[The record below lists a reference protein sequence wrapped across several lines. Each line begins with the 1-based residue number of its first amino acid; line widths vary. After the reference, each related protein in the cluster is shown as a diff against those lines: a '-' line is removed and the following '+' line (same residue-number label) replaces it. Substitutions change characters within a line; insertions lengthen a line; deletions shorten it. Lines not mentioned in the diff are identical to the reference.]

1 MNIDMDKIEELL
13 YGIQYAIE
21 GILENMDHRPDR
33 FFRYKSIST
42 EKIKYI
48 DSAVSIENPEYIEWL
63 KINDMNANTA
73 KRFDN
78 WLFSWGVDKGQENE

>member
-1 MNIDMDKIEELL
+1 MNEEIKKIAETLKGIEKTIDFLVGFIP
-13 YGIQYAIE
+13 
-21 GILENMDHRPDR
+21 NRPDR